1 MIEQIESFLLSLQE
15 KKSRKLSPQDWN
27 EACRLHLTADTKD
40 SAKRLT
46 EGLAAQLNLPEDCID
61 QYISKIDCS
70 SDTKWYHF
78 NYLQENYNQEKLALF
93 AIQSSSLL
101 PAENG
106 LNLTPYVWFELYK
119 RFDTQERERL
129 SRPFLQLHLARL
141 QNLNH
146 DNLIA
151 ALAEKKPR
159 RSCTPF
165 FHSQPP
171 SKRKRH
177 IQEEID
183 YSTNRLIL
191 AKNASNTFCQSPLKD
206 KGVRIAEIQPT
217 SPAENCR
224 TYLKVGRT
232 PGGREARLAYRT
244 ETSELWTHT
253 TPDNN
258 PRFNGA
264 LRVPGQSVATLKTR
278 FKHIWER
285 AGKVTFTATLHQ
297 IEENQNKKRPCNQ
310 FTIFRAACKDVFK
323 AHGVEIDAE
332 STGHMFHWTH
342 LIALFLGG
350 EHDQQSITA
359 ATRAANLN
367 ILEAIENDTAEK
379 LKQQWPNV
387 PSVRIE
393 VTPHYQQD
401 NLIPQ
406 TLHFMLSWT
415 ETNSQGVTVARQ
427 KEHFINACSHQ
438 RYNKAMLDTFKTLDQ
453 LETERIS
460 SLVMA

>member
-1 MIEQIESFLLSLQE
+1 MIKHIESFLLYLKDTES
-15 KKSRKLSPQDWN
+15 KKLSSQDWK
-27 EACRLHLTADTKD
+27 EACRLHSTADSEN

-46 EGLAAQLNLPEDCID
+46 KGLADQLNLPEDCIG
-61 QYISKIDCS
+61 QYISKTDCS

-78 NYLQENYNQEKLALF
+78 NYLQENFNQEKLTLF
-93 AIQSSSLL
+93 AIQASSLL
-101 PAENG
+101 PADNG

-119 RFDTQERERL
+119 RFDTQEKKRL

-171 SKRKRH
+171 QKRKR
-177 IQEEID
+177 QAEEEID

-191 AKNASNTFCQSPLKD
+191 AKTDSNTFCQSPLKD
-206 KGVRIAEIQPT
+206 KGVRIAEIQPQ
-217 SPAENCR
+217 SPRESSG
-224 TYLKVGRT
+224 TYIKVGRT

-244 ETSELWTHT
+244 ETSELWTHS

-258 PRFNGA
+258 PHFNGA
-264 LRVPGQSVATLKTR
+264 LRVPGQSVATLKAR
-278 FKHIWER
+278 FKRIWER

-297 IEENQNKKRPCNQ
+297 IEENQNKKRPCSQ
-310 FTIFRAACKDVFK
+310 FSIFRAACKDVFE

-350 EHDQQSITA
+350 GHDQQSVVA

-379 LKQQWPNV
+379 LKQQEPKV
-387 PSVRIE
+387 PYVHIE
-393 VTPHYQQD
+393 VTPFYQQD

-406 TLHFMLSWT
+406 SLHFVLRWA
-415 ETNSQGVTVARQ
+415 ETNALGVTVARQ

-460 SLVMA
+460 TLVMA